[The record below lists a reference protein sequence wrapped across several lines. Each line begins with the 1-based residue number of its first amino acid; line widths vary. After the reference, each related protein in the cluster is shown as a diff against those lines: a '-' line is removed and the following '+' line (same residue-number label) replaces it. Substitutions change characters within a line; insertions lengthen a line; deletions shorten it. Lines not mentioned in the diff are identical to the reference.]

1 MRRGKLNKSSYLLI
15 IIAAIF
21 TIFSYVFDQMVI
33 NFENK
38 NRILLINY
46 NNQKAD
52 IESYQSTVKQLDN
65 LGFQMDTILSFELKK
80 RNFNFKNIYLI
91 ENDDNFKNNFENF
104 AIENIKA
111 RTIYSNQKFYIDIF
125 NMFYEY
131 ENIFKSEIFK
141 ILDINTKKLIDEM
154 GESETLFKRNINLF
168 FIKNY
173 SDFENLFLKK
183 DANELTLNDWS
194 DIRNY
199 KLLYLE
205 KSFRF
210 NNELENIVLKI
221 EEFIEDKELNLNIIF
236 KERKEVNQMINYFIL
251 FGITSQILTLF
262 FLLLLFRTLIISKII

>member
-111 RTIYSNQKFYIDIF
+111 RTIYSNQNFYIDIF
-125 NMFYEY
+125 NKFYEY

-141 ILDINTKKLIDEM
+141 ILDINTKKLIDEI

>member
-125 NMFYEY
+125 NKFYEY

-141 ILDINTKKLIDEM
+141 ILDINTKKLIDEI

-183 DANELTLNDWS
+183 NANELTLNEWS